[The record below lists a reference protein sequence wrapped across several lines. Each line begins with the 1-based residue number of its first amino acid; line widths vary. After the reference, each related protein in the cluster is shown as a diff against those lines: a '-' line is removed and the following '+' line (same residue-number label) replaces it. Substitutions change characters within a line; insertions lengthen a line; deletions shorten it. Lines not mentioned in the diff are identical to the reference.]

1 MNQLA
6 VLEVGSQALFV
17 VLKSATPIMLAGLVI
32 GLIVALIQAL
42 TSVQEMT
49 LTFVPKIIVIFLS
62 IVLFLPFIMS
72 TMIEFSVRC
81 STASSRSA
89 DGACCSSS

>member
-62 IVLFLPFIMS
+62 IALFLPFIMS
-72 TMIEFSVRC
+72 TMIEFSVSLFDRIV
-81 STASSRSA
+81 AL
-89 DGACCSSS
+89 G